1 MAAVNWSAQQQ
12 KALRRVSRWLRDR
25 DRPIFRLFGFAGTGK
40 STLARHLAE
49 DAGKVLFAAYTGKA
63 AAVLRSMGCPEA
75 TTIHSLIYRVRDGDA
90 SDLVTVAAEL
100 DALRKEDPVDEVAV
114 KLKERELEK
123 AREKARQPRFELN
136 PDSRLRGADLLV
148 VDEVSMVDER
158 MGRDLLSFGVPVL
171 VLGDPAQLP
180 PVRGAAFLTAADPD
194 IMLTEIHRQAKDDP
208 IIRLASMT
216 RARELPPFGDYG
228 ATRVI
233 RREEFDP
240 VRELRNGEQIIVGKN
255 VTRKRANVRRRERLG
270 FEDPLPVPGDRLVCL
285 RNDHGLGL
293 ANGAIWNVVE
303 RAGDPEEGFIPLL
316 LEEDVEGGQRLSVDV
331 HTCHFL
337 DEELPWFMRQEAEEF
352 DYAYALTCHKAQG
365 SQWGGVVVVDES
377 ACFRDNR
384 WRWLYTAVT
393 RAADRLVL
401 VRS

>member
-1 MAAVNWSAQQQ
+1 MDWSAQQQ
-12 KALRRVSRWLRDR
+12 KALRRVSRWLRDGET
-25 DRPIFRLFGFAGTGK
+25 PIFRLFGYAGTGK

-49 DAGKVLFAAYTGKA
+49 DAGRVFFAAYTGKA
-63 AAVLRSMGCPEA
+63 AAVLRAMGCPEA
-75 TTIHSLIYRVRDGDA
+75 KTIHSLIYKVRDGDP
-90 SDLVTVAAEL
+90 SDLVTVALEL
-100 DALRKEDPVDEVAV
+100 EELRKADPVDEVAV

-123 AREKARQPRFELN
+123 ARQKARQPRFELN
-136 PDSRLRGADLLV
+136 PDSKLRDADLLV

-158 MGRDLLSFGVPVL
+158 MGRDLLSFEVPIL

-194 IMLTEIHRQAKDDP
+194 VMLTEIHRQARDDP
-208 IIRLASMT
+208 IVRLASL
-216 RARELPPFGDYG
+216 ARGRQLPPFGEYG
-228 ATRVI
+228 ETRVI

-255 VTRKRANVRRRERLG
+255 VTRKRANVKRRARLG
-270 FEDPLPVPGDRLVCL
+270 FEDPLPVAGDRLVCL
-285 RNDHGLGL
+285 RNNHDLGL

-303 RAGDPEEGFIPLL
+303 RAGDQDEGYVPLL
-316 LEEDVEGGQRLSVDV
+316 LEEDVAGGTRLAMDV

-337 DEELPWFMRQEAEEF
+337 DEDLPWFQKQEAEEF

-365 SQWGGVVVVDES
+365 SQWDGVVVVDES

-393 RAADRLVL
+393 RAAEKLVL

>member
-1 MAAVNWSAQQQ
+1 MDWSAQQQ
-12 KALRRVSRWLRDR
+12 KALRRVSRWLRDGEH
-25 DRPIFRLFGFAGTGK
+25 PIFRLFGYAGTGK

-49 DAGKVLFAAYTGKA
+49 DAGRVFFAAYTGKA
-63 AAVLRSMGCPEA
+63 AAVLRNMGCPEA
-75 TTIHSLIYRVRDGDA
+75 KTIHSLIYKVRDGDP

-100 DALRKEDPVDEVAV
+100 DALRKEDPPDEVAI

-123 AREKARQPRFELN
+123 ARDKARQPRFELN
-136 PDSRLRGADLLV
+136 PDSKLRGADLLV

-158 MGRDLLSFGVPVL
+158 MGRDLLSFEVPVL

-194 IMLTEIHRQAKDDP
+194 VMLTEIHRQAKDDP
-208 IIRLASMT
+208 IVHLASLT
-216 RARELPPFGDYG
+216 RRRQLPEFGEYG
-228 ATRVI
+228 ETRVI
-233 RREEFDP
+233 RRADFDP
-240 VRELRNGEQIIVGKN
+240 VKELSEGEQIIVGKN

-270 FEDPLPVPGDRLVCL
+270 FDDPLPVAGDRLVCL
-285 RNDHGLGL
+285 RNNHGLGL

-303 RAGDPEEGFIPLL
+303 RAGDPDDGYIPLL
-316 LEEDVEGGQRLSVDV
+316 LEEDVEGGQRLAVDV

-337 DEELPWFMRQEAEEF
+337 DEDLPWFQRQEAEEF
-352 DYAYALTCHKAQG
+352 DFAYALTCHKAQG
-365 SQWGGVVVVDES
+365 SQWPGVVVVDES
-377 ACFRDNR
+377 SCFRDNR

-393 RAADRLVL
+393 RAAEKLVL